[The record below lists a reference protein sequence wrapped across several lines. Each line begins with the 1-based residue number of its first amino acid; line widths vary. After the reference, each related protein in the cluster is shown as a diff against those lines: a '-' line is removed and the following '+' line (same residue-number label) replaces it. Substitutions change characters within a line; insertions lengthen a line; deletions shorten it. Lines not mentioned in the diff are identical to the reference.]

1 MIKFKE
7 EMLKVVS
14 EIIKRENDIKNIR
27 DLNKKYL
34 DINTRININPKKKK
48 IIMQKMKR
56 KKKMN

>member
-34 DINTRININPKKKK
+34 DINTRININPKKEKK
-48 IIMQKMKR
+48 
-56 KKKMN
+56 